1 MGMDGGD
8 ASGFPP
14 EGEKSAED
22 RVERVGWGARA
33 GGCGGGGGW
42 FGGRSG
48 RGGGG
53 DACGE
58 FRVGAGEIG
67 VAGAEDLIAD
77 GGRGG
82 FAAIFP

>member
-33 GGCGGGGGW
+33 GGGGGGGGW
-42 FGGRSG
+42 IGGRSG
-48 RGGGG
+48 RGCGG
-53 DACGE
+53 DASGE

-67 VAGAEDLIAD
+67 VAVAEDLIED
-77 GGRGG
+77 RGGGG
-82 FAAIFP
+82 FAAVFP

>member
-14 EGEKSAED
+14 GGEKSAED
-22 RVERVGWGARA
+22 WVERVGWGTGA
-33 GGCGGGGGW
+33 GGCSGSGGW

-48 RGGGG
+48 WGGSG
-53 DACGE
+53 DAGGE
-58 FRVGAGEIG
+58 FRVGAGEVG

-77 GGRGG
+77 GCGGR
-82 FAAIFP
+82 FAAVFP